1 MISVVQA
8 QCIVAVAR
16 LGSFRKAAAELFM
29 AQPAV
34 SANVFK
40 VERTLRIE
48 LFERTSSGAT
58 LTAHGSAMLPHFEA
72 LLASH
77 DSVMVKS
84 AQIKSGEEPTL
95 RIASHRM
102 GQVVVLPPALQ
113 IMRAEL
119 GVPILVD
126 VTHSDALRTKELVR
140 SGQVELGLGSQIPGG
155 ASPEPQLHEVV
166 TMTAPIVIYCRAD
179 HPFAAKGEVTPEEVA
194 CETIILTR
202 STAGD
207 RLFHDQFGDAPEISR
222 VVVDDAQIALHM
234 VSDGV
239 GVAPLMAG
247 LEAMASAQL
256 TQVGL
261 KGGLQL
267 SSTLIKRAGE
277 PLSNAA
283 EALWRLLAPGTP
295 PA

>member
-40 VERTLRIE
+40 VERTMRIE
-48 LFERTSSGAT
+48 LFERTSSGAI
-58 LTAHGSAMLPHFEA
+58 LTAHGSAMLPYFEA

-102 GQVVVLPPALQ
+102 GQFIVLPPALQ
-113 IMRAEL
+113 LLRTEL
-119 GVPILVD
+119 GAPILVD
-126 VTHSDALRTKELVR
+126 VIHAEVTRAKDLVR
-140 SGQVELGLGSQIPGG
+140 SGQVELGLGAQIPGS

-166 TMTAPIVIYCRAD
+166 TMTAPVVVYCRDD
-179 HPFAAKGEVTPEEVA
+179 HPFAAQGELTPQEVA
-194 CETIILTR
+194 RETIILTR
-202 STAGD
+202 SPASD
-207 RLFHDQFGDAPEISR
+207 RLFHIEFGEAPEISR

-239 GVAPLMAG
+239 GVALLMAG
-247 LEAMASAQL
+247 LGVMAAAQL
-256 TQVGL
+256 IQVRL
-261 KGGLQL
+261 TGGLQL

-277 PLSNAA
+277 PLSEAA
-283 EALWRLLAPGTP
+283 EVLWRLLAPGTP